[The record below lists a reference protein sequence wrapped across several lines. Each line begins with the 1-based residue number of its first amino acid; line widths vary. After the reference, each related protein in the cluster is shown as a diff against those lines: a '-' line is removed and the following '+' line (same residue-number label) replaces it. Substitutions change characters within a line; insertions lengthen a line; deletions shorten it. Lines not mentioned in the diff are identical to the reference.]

1 MNTHQLIDAALG
13 FLLLVVG
20 LSQLLH
26 RRAWATTFV
35 PLLRHS
41 ATPILAGL
49 YALMFGLVI
58 AAAHNVWGGWSLVT
72 TLLGWWLILFGA
84 AFLLAPGA
92 TGRWLA
98 RLVITPNLMLLGGV
112 IRLTLGL
119 VIGLGIWLT
128 HVVD

>member
-1 MNTHQLIDAALG
+1 MTTHQLIEAALG
-13 FLLLVVG
+13 LLLLVVG

-26 RRAWATTFV
+26 RRAWATTFA
-35 PLLRHS
+35 PLLRHP

-58 AAAHNVWGGWSLVT
+58 AAAHNVWGGISLVT
-72 TLLGWWLILFGA
+72 SLLGWWLILVGVGC
-84 AFLLAPGA
+84 LLAPGA
-92 TGRWLA
+92 AGRWLS
-98 RLVITPNLMLLGGV
+98 RISITPNLVLLGGV
-112 IRLTLGL
+112 VRMALGL